1 MRIGF
6 AAIPFEK
13 RLLPVTSKK
22 SAAETVERL
31 KAVAG
36 YASSLGIDFY
46 RIPANV
52 SPRESLESVEA
63 AREQIK
69 ALGDLFRRL
78 DIRTCFHVTYY
89 CVLNTPSPE
98 VLEKSLDE
106 LRCLCLFD
114 RYAGGGNHIELH
126 AGGAYGDRES
136 AIRRFIR
143 ASTSLNEE
151 IFRMIR
157 LENEEHPGKIGTI
170 DELERINRETGI
182 PLLFDVAHYRVNPT
196 EEKRPVRGIVKCFL
210 DTWKSAT
217 TLPVLHYSTT
227 PQDKGTHLP
236 INPAEFWDFVESLSP
251 FEFDVMLETKEK
263 EKDVLKVK
271 AWKKNRPA
279 GVKPKGE
286 GA

>member
-31 KAVAG
+31 KAVAT
-36 YASSLGIDFY
+36 YVSSLGIDFY
-46 RIPANV
+46 RIPANIA
-52 SPRESLESVEA
+52 PRESLESVEA

-69 ALGDLFRRL
+69 ELGAMFRRL

-89 CVLNTPSPE
+89 CILNTPSRE

-114 RYAGGGNHIELH
+114 RYAGGGNHIEIH

-136 AIRRFIR
+136 AIRRFISV
-143 ASTSLNEE
+143 STGLNDE
-151 IFRMIR
+151 IFKMIR

-170 DELERINRETGI
+170 NELVRINRETDI
-182 PLLFDVAHYRVNPT
+182 PLLFDVAHYRVNRL
-196 EEKRPVRGIVKCFL
+196 EEKQDVRDIVDDFL
-210 DTWKSAT
+210 DTWKRAAT
-217 TLPVLHYSTT
+217 FPVLHYSTT
-227 PQDKGTHLP
+227 LPDKGTHLP
-236 INPAEFWDFVESLSP
+236 VNPADFWAFVESLNPRS
-251 FEFDVMLETKEK
+251 FDVMLETKEK

-271 AWKKNRPA
+271 TWKKESSA
-279 GVKPKGE
+279 EVK
-286 GA
+286 